1 MAKSSAPFTNFTA
14 GELSPRLDGRTDLAK
29 YFNGC
34 KKLQNFLTFPQGG
47 VTRRPG
53 TEHIAI
59 GINSGA
65 NELRLIPFEF
75 NVEQTYVLEF
85 SSQKFRIYKDG
96 GIVVDGGSNP
106 IEVTTPYNTADLAG
120 LKFTQSADTMYIVHP
135 NHAPRQITRTD
146 HDAWTITEIDFR
158 RGPFLD
164 PVFDGSTLTSAAR
177 TGNVKIT
184 SSIANFFKNTDEGRL
199 VKLHHGYAKI
209 SSIMLTLG
217 FTNKAGGLFFA
228 GQTISTTGVAA
239 GSTAVIHSV
248 GTNSLE
254 VYNVVGSNWTNG
266 VSFENAGGVTT
277 ADATNALDA
286 SQSDKVRASVEENDE
301 LEEELEPSM
310 TATTISFHEGDPDA
324 TGLAHNDFIED
335 SAGNFITEGFKVGM
349 RISATGSSDIDISTW
364 HISGGSSKV
373 EVTTATP
380 HRLIDGDLVTF
391 TGVSDGS
398 LTITFSDGSSADVNE
413 DTFEVKIDPDTDPE
427 TRFQLLDPKTSAGLG
442 CSGSASGGDLVNG
455 NNFSN
460 ALIVAV
466 TDSIITLST
475 SNDIHFQNEGASIT
489 ISGDLNADDEYQL
502 GAFSEA
508 TGYPSTIAFFE
519 QRLVFANTANQPQT
533 LFFSVSGDY
542 TNFTAGVKDDSALI
556 YTIGSNQVNV
566 IRYLTS
572 SRVLLVGTSGG
583 EFAVRAGSVDAP
595 ITPLNTQIKQQAKY
609 GSADIQPLVIGSTA
623 LFVQREQ
630 RKVRELVYNFDV
642 DSYIAPDMTL
652 LAEHITEGKI
662 KEMAYQQEPNNVVW
676 CVLEN
681 GKLVAMT
688 YRREED
694 VVAWHEHLLGGT
706 FTDGGTTYNYGFVES
721 IASISSSE
729 RTEEEVYVVVRRTI
743 DGSNVRHVER
753 LKPIDFGGDAE
764 DAFYVDAGLSYTS
777 EESTLDG
784 GISGSSNTIILDDA
798 SGFSASGKVKVGTP
812 SRFEIISYTAITGN
826 QLKNCVRGLNGTS
839 AKAFTDGQAVVQA
852 AESISG
858 LSHLEGQTV
867 SILANGATHPDKT
880 VSSGSITLDRIVT
893 KAHVGLA
900 YDSIL
905 QTMRT
910 DAGGT
915 EGTAQ
920 AKNKRISDIDIRVLN
935 SVGAKIGP
943 TESNLDIIP
952 FRTVRMA
959 MDTPVP
965 LYTGDKFI
973 EFAGGYDNDGFVV
986 VKQDQPLPL
995 TILSIYP
1002 RLQTFDR

>member
-53 TEHIAI
+53 TEHIAE
-59 GINSGA
+59 GRNAGGVTYY
-65 NELRLIPFEF
+65 ELRLIPFEF

-85 SSQKFRIYKDG
+85 STGRFRIYKDG
-96 GIVVDGGSNP
+96 GIVVDGSSNP
-106 IEVTTPYNTADLAG
+106 IEVVTQYTAAQLAG
-120 LKFTQSADTMYIVHP
+120 LKFVQSADTMYIVHP
-135 NHAPRQITRTD
+135 DHPPRQITRTD
-146 HDAWTITEIDFR
+146 HDAWTISNIDFR

-164 PVFDGSTLTSAAR
+164 PAFDGSTLLASGR
-177 TGNVKIT
+177 TGSVTIT
-184 SSIANFFKNTDEGRL
+184 SSVSNFFKSSDVGASLSTGRFI
-199 VKLHHGYAKI
+199 KLHHGYAQVT
-209 SSIMLTLG
+209 SLQFTLN
-217 FTNKAGGLFFA
+217 FTNLVGSFSP
-228 GQTISTTGVAA
+228 GQQISTTGIHA
-239 GSTAVIHSV
+239 GTTATILSV
-248 GTNSLE
+248 GTNTLE
-254 VYNVVGSNWTNG
+254 VYNVNGTNFG
-266 VSFENAGGVTT
+266 GLTGIPFETAGGVNS
-277 ADATNALDA
+277 AESTNTFDS
-286 SQSDKVRASVEENDE
+286 SQSNKCLATVLENDE

-349 RISATGSSDIDISTW
+349 RISASGSANIDISSLSV
-364 HISGGSSKV
+364 SGSKIT
-373 EVTTATP
+373 VTSDGP
-380 HRLIDGDLVTF
+380 HNLINGDLVKL
-391 TGVSDGS
+391 TGVSGVTVS
-398 LTITFSDGSSADVNE
+398 FPSGATINDYFYEVSFDPTASTADTE
-413 DTFEVKIDPDTDPE
+413 FD
-427 TRFQLLDPKTSAGLG
+427 LLDPVTRKAATG
-442 CSGSASGGDLVNG
+442 SGSPSLASAEIVNG

-475 SNDIHFQNEGASIT
+475 SNDVHFQNEGQSIT
-489 ISGDLNADDEYQL
+489 VSGDLIADDEYQM
-502 GAFSEA
+502 GAFSDT
-508 TGYPSTIAFFE
+508 TGYPACVAFFE
-519 QRLVFANTANQPQT
+519 QRLTFANTANQPQT

-630 RKVRELVYNFDV
+630 RKLRELVYNFDV

-694 VVAWHEHLLGGT
+694 VVAWHEHQLGGT
-706 FTDGGTTYNYGFVES
+706 LTDGGTTYNYGFVES
-721 IASISSSE
+721 IASISSGQ

-743 DGSNVRHVER
+743 NGSNVRHVER
-753 LKPIDFGGDAE
+753 LKPIDFGDDVE
-764 DAFYVDAGLSYTS
+764 DAFYVDAGLTY
-777 EESTLDG
+777 
-784 GISGSSNTIILDDA
+784 SG
-798 SGFSASGKVKVGTP
+798 
-812 SRFEIISYTAITGN
+812 
-826 QLKNCVRGLNGTS
+826 
-839 AKAFTDGQAVVQA
+839 A
-852 AESISG
+852 AATTISG
-858 LSHLEGQTV
+858 LDHLEGQTV
-867 SILANGATHPDKT
+867 SILANGATHADKT
-880 VSSGSITLDRIVT
+880 VSSGSITLDRSVT
-893 KAHVGLA
+893 KAHVGLS

-935 SVGAKIGP
+935 SVGAQVGP
-943 TESNLDIIP
+943 SESELDVVP
-952 FRTVRMA
+952 FRTVHMT
-959 MDTPVP
+959 MDNPVP

-973 EFAGGYDNDGFVV
+973 EFPGGYSDDGFVV

>member
-53 TEHIAI
+53 TEHIAAATSLTP
-59 GINSGA
+59 NA
-65 NELRLIPFEF
+65 VRLIPFEF

-85 SSQKFRIYKDG
+85 TNNKFRIFKDG
-96 GIVVDGGSNP
+96 GIVVDGNSSP
-106 IEVTTPYNTADLAG
+106 IEVTTEYTYLQLNA

-135 NHAPRQITRTD
+135 DHPPRQITRTD
-146 HDAWTITEIDFR
+146 HDAWTIIDIDFR

-164 PVFDGSTLTSAAR
+164 PALDDSTLTADGR
-177 TGNVKIT
+177 TGKVMIT
-184 SSIANFFKNTDEGRL
+184 SSESNFWANTDKDRL

-209 SSIMLTLG
+209 IAAQAVKITVDNFLG
-217 FTNKAGGLFFA
+217 VFTAGE
-228 GQTISTTGVAA
+228 TVSVSGVS
-239 GSTAVIHSV
+239 GTA
-248 GTNSLE
+248 TFE
-254 VYNVVGSNWTNG
+254 EQGSNYII
-266 VSFENAGGVTT
+266 VSNCTIASL
-277 ADATNALDA
+277 ADNALISNGDLNNLAQCRVNGAQSNLNATDA
-286 SQSDKVRASVEENDE
+286 AWAEVQENDD
-301 LEEELEPSM
+301 LEEELEPSF

-335 SAGNFITEGFKVGM
+335 SSGHFIDEGFKAGM
-349 RISATGSSDIDISTW
+349 RISATGSDNINITSVSS
-364 HISGGSSKV
+364 SGSKMRI
-373 EVTTATP
+373 TTDGP
-380 HRLIDGDLVTF
+380 HNLINGDLITLNGI
-391 TGVSDGS
+391 TGVTVSFPSGA
-398 LTITFSDGSSADVNE
+398 TITDYTYEVQLD
-413 DTFEVKIDPDTDPE
+413 DTNPE
-427 TRFQLLDPKTSAGLG
+427 TEFDLLDPKTRKDVTG
-442 CSGSASGGDLVNG
+442 SGSASSGVIING
-455 NNFSN
+455 NNFSA

-475 SNDIHFQNEGASIT
+475 SNDIHFQNEGQSIT
-489 ISGDLNADDEYQL
+489 ITGDLTADDEYQL
-502 GAFSEA
+502 GAFSDT
-508 TGYPSTIAFFE
+508 TGYPACVAFFE
-519 QRLVFANTANQPQT
+519 QRLTFANTATQPQT

-542 TNFTAGVKDDSALI
+542 TNFTAGTKDDSALI

-630 RKVRELVYNFDV
+630 RKIRELVYNFDV
-642 DSYIAPDMTL
+642 DSYVAPDMTL

-681 GKLVAMT
+681 GKLAAMT

-706 FTDGGTTYNYGFVES
+706 FTDGATTYDYGFVES
-721 IASISSSE
+721 IASISSSD
-729 RTEEEVYVVVRRTI
+729 RTEEEVYVAVRRTI
-743 DGSNVRHVER
+743 NGANVRHIER
-753 LKPIDFGGDAE
+753 LKPIDFGTNAE
-764 DAFYVDAGLSYTS
+764 DAFYVDAGLTY
-777 EESTLDG
+777 DG
-784 GISGSSNTIILDDA
+784 GAT
-798 SGFSASGKVKVGTP
+798 T
-812 SRFEIISYTAITGN
+812 
-826 QLKNCVRGLNGTS
+826 
-839 AKAFTDGQAVVQA
+839 
-852 AESISG
+852 SISG
-858 LSHLEGQTV
+858 LSHLEGETV
-867 SILANGATHPDKT
+867 SILANGATHADKT
-880 VSSGSITLDRIVT
+880 VSSGSITLDRSVT

-910 DAGGT
+910 DAGGV

-943 TESNLDIIP
+943 SESNLDTIP
-952 FRTVRMA
+952 FRTVHMA
-959 MDTPVP
+959 MGNPVP

>member
-53 TEHIAI
+53 TEHIAV

-85 SSQKFRIYKDG
+85 SEEKFRIFKDG
-96 GIVVDGGSNP
+96 GIVVAGSP
-106 IEVTTPYNTADLAG
+106 SAPVEVATPYLSSELAE
-120 LKFTQSADTMYIVHP
+120 LKFTQSADIMYIVHP

-146 HDAWTITEIDFR
+146 HDSWTITEIDFR

-164 PVFDGSTLTSAAR
+164 PVLDDSTLQADGR
-177 TGNVKIT
+177 TGTVT
-184 SSIANFFKNTDEGRL
+184 VTASSTAVFSSLDTGRL
-199 VKLHHGYAKI
+199 IKLHHGYAKI
-209 SSIMLTLG
+209 ITLVYTLSYDNKSGSGSFSGNCHLVSDSTQNFNVIADTGSVLTIEQPAFG
-217 FTNKAGGLFFA
+217 AIGD
-228 GQTISTTGVAA
+228 GVAFQNQA
-239 GSTAVIHSV
+239 GTI
-248 GTNSLE
+248 
-254 VYNVVGSNWTNG
+254 
-266 VSFENAGGVTT
+266 T
-277 ADATNALDA
+277 ADTNVSGIKVFTA
-286 SQSDKVRASVEENDE
+286 STKASCTVQENDD
-301 LEEELEPSM
+301 LEEELEPSF

-335 SAGNFITEGFKVGM
+335 SSGHFIDEGFKVGM

-373 EVTTATP
+373 EAVTATP

-398 LTITFSDGSSADVNE
+398 LTITFSDGSAADINQ
-413 DTFEVKIDPDTDPE
+413 DTFEVKIDPDADPE
-427 TRFQLLDPKTSAGLG
+427 TRFQLLDPKTGAGLG

-455 NNFSN
+455 NNFSS

-466 TDSIITLST
+466 TDSIITLAT
-475 SNDIHFQNEGASIT
+475 SNDVHFQNEGASIT
-489 ISGDLNADDEYQL
+489 ISGDLDADDEYQL
-502 GAFSEA
+502 GAFSNT
-508 TGYPSTIAFFE
+508 TGYPACVAFFE
-519 QRLVFANTANQPQT
+519 QRLVFANTATQPQT

-542 TNFTAGVKDDSALI
+542 TNFTAGTKDDSALI

-630 RKVRELVYNFDV
+630 RKIRELVYNFDV
-642 DSYIAPDMTL
+642 DSYVAPDMTL

-681 GKLVAMT
+681 GKLAAMT

-706 FTDGGTTYNYGFVES
+706 FTDGATTYDYGFVES
-721 IASISSSE
+721 IASISSSD
-729 RTEEEVYVVVRRTI
+729 RTEEEVYVAVRRTI
-743 DGSNVRHVER
+743 NGANVRHIER
-753 LKPIDFGGDAE
+753 LKPIDFGTNAE
-764 DAFYVDAGLSYTS
+764 DAFYVDAGLTY
-777 EESTLDG
+777 DG
-784 GISGSSNTIILDDA
+784 GA
-798 SGFSASGKVKVGTP
+798 
-812 SRFEIISYTAITGN
+812 TA
-826 QLKNCVRGLNGTS
+826 
-839 AKAFTDGQAVVQA
+839 
-852 AESISG
+852 SISG
-858 LSHLEGQTV
+858 LSHLEGETV
-867 SILANGATHPDKT
+867 SILANGATHADKT
-880 VSSGSITLDRIVT
+880 VSSGSITLDRSVT

-910 DAGGT
+910 DAGGV

-943 TESNLDIIP
+943 SESNLDTIP
-952 FRTVRMA
+952 FRTVHMA
-959 MDTPVP
+959 MGNPVP

>member
-53 TEHIAI
+53 TEHIAV
-59 GINSGA
+59 GDGSGA
-65 NELRLIPFEF
+65 DELRLIPFEF

-135 NHAPRQITRTD
+135 NHAPRQITRTG
-146 HDAWTITEIDFR
+146 HTAWTITEIDFR

-164 PVFDGSTLTSAAR
+164 PAFDDSTLTAEAR

-184 SSIANFFKNTDEGRL
+184 SSTSNFFKSTDVGRL
-199 VKLHHGYAKI
+199 LKLHHGYAKI

-217 FTNKAGGLFFA
+217 FTNKAGGSFSP
-228 GQTISTTGVAA
+228 GQTITTVAPAA

-248 GTNSLE
+248 GTSSLE
-254 VYNVVGSNWTNG
+254 VYNVVGSLWTNG
-266 VSFENAGGVTT
+266 VGFETAGGVTT

-349 RISATGSSDIDISTW
+349 RISASGSANIDISSLSV
-364 HISGGSSKV
+364 SGSKIT
-373 EVTTATP
+373 VTSDGP
-380 HRLIDGDLVTF
+380 HNLINGDIIKL
-391 TGVSDGS
+391 TGVSGVTVS
-398 LTITFSDGSSADVNE
+398 FPSGATINDYFYEVSFDPTAANADTE
-413 DTFEVKIDPDTDPE
+413 FD
-427 TRFQLLDPKTSAGLG
+427 LLDPVTRKAATG
-442 CSGSASGGDLVNG
+442 SGSPGVSSAEIVNG

-475 SNDIHFQNEGASIT
+475 SNDVHFQNEGQSIT
-489 ISGDLNADDEYQL
+489 VSGDLVADDEYQM
-502 GAFSEA
+502 GAFSDT
-508 TGYPSTIAFFE
+508 TGYPACVAFFE
-519 QRLVFANTANQPQT
+519 QRLTFANTANQPQT

-630 RKVRELVYNFDV
+630 RKLRELVYNFDV

-694 VVAWHEHLLGGT
+694 VVAWHEHQLGGT
-706 FTDGGTTYNYGFVES
+706 LTDGGTTYNYGFVES

-743 DGSNVRHVER
+743 NGSNVRHVER
-753 LKPIDFGGDAE
+753 LKPIDFGDDVE
-764 DAFYVDAGLSYTS
+764 DAFYVDAGLTY
-777 EESTLDG
+777 
-784 GISGSSNTIILDDA
+784 SG
-798 SGFSASGKVKVGTP
+798 
-812 SRFEIISYTAITGN
+812 
-826 QLKNCVRGLNGTS
+826 
-839 AKAFTDGQAVVQA
+839 A
-852 AESISG
+852 AATTISG
-858 LSHLEGQTV
+858 LDHLEGQTV
-867 SILANGATHPDKT
+867 SILANGATHADKT
-880 VSSGSITLDRIVT
+880 VSSGSITLDRSVT
-893 KAHVGLA
+893 KAHVGLS

-935 SVGAKIGP
+935 SVGAQVGP
-943 TESNLDIIP
+943 SESELDVVP
-952 FRTVRMA
+952 FRTVHMT
-959 MDTPVP
+959 MDNPVP

-973 EFAGGYDNDGFVV
+973 EFPGGYSDDGFVV

>member
-53 TEHIAI
+53 TQHIAEGAKSA
-59 GINSGA
+59 GISRKS
-65 NELRLIPFEF
+65 RLVPFEF

-85 SSQKFRIYKDG
+85 SLQKFRIFKDG
-96 GIVVDGGSNP
+96 GIVVDGSDNP
-106 IEVTTPYNTADLAG
+106 IEVTTPYNEADLPG

-146 HDAWTITEIDFR
+146 HDAWTVTEIDFR

-164 PVFDGSTLTSAAR
+164 PVFDGSTLLADGR

-184 SSIANFFKNTDEGRL
+184 SSESNFFKDTDEDRL

-209 SSIMLTLG
+209 TSIMLTLG
-217 FTNKAGGLFFA
+217 FTNKAGGSFSP
-228 GQTISTTGVAA
+228 GQQITTTGP
-239 GSTAVIHSV
+239 GGGDTAVIYSV
-248 GTNSLE
+248 DTSSLE
-254 VYNVVGSNWTNG
+254 VYNIVGSGWTNG
-266 VSFENAGGVTT
+266 VSFETAGGVTT
-277 ADATNALDA
+277 ADATNALDP
-286 SQSDKVRASVEENDE
+286 SESDKVRASVQENDE
-301 LEEELEPSM
+301 LEEELEPSF

-335 SAGNFITEGFKVGM
+335 SGGHFITEGFKVGM
-349 RISATGSSDIDISTW
+349 RISASGSTDIDIDTW
-364 HISGGSSKV
+364 HIASNKI
-373 EVTTATP
+373 EVTTSTP

-398 LTITFSDGSSADVNE
+398 LTITFSDGSAADVNA
-413 DTFEVKIDPDTDPE
+413 DTFEIVIDPDTDPE
-427 TRFQLLDPKTSAGLG
+427 TRFQILDPKTGGDLNP
-442 CSGSASGGDLVNG
+442 SGSASGGDLVNG

-466 TDSIITLST
+466 SDSIITLAT
-475 SNDIHFQNEGASIT
+475 SNDVHFQNEGVSIT
-489 ISGDLNADDEYQL
+489 LSGDLIADDEYQL
-502 GAFSEA
+502 GAFSET
-508 TGYPSTIAFFE
+508 TGYPACIAFFE
-519 QRLVFANTANQPQT
+519 QRLVFANTALQPQT

-542 TNFTAGVKDDSALI
+542 TNFTAGTKDDSALI

-572 SRVLLVGTSGG
+572 SKALLVGTSGG

-630 RKVRELVYNFDV
+630 RKLRELVYNFDV

-652 LAEHITEGKI
+652 LAEHITLGKI

-676 CVLEN
+676 CVLED

-694 VVAWHEHLLGGT
+694 VIAWHEHQLGGT
-706 FTDGGTTYNYGFVES
+706 LTDGGTTYDYGFVES
-721 IASISSSE
+721 IASISSSD

-743 DGSNVRHVER
+743 DGTNVRHVER
-753 LKPIDFGGDAE
+753 LKPIDFGTDVT
-764 DAFYVDAGLSYTS
+764 DAFYVDAGLTYTGVT
-777 EESTLDG
+777 STLDG
-784 GISGSSNTIILDDA
+784 GVGASALVISLDDA
-798 SGFSASGKVKVGTP
+798 SSFSASGKV
-812 SRFEIISYTAITGN
+812 RIRNEIIAY
-826 QLKNCVRGLNGTS
+826 S
-839 AKAFTDGQAVVQA
+839 AKSGNDLIKCTRAQDGSVASAHADGETVTQLATT
-852 AESISG
+852 ISG
-858 LSHLEGQTV
+858 LDHLEGQSVT
-867 SILANGATHPDKT
+867 ILADGATHSNKT
-880 VSSGSITLDRIVT
+880 VSSGSVTLDRSVT
-893 KAHVGLA
+893 KAHIGLG

-920 AKNKRISDIDIRVLN
+920 AKNKRISDIDIRVLE
-935 SVGAKIGP
+935 SVGAKVGP
-943 TESNLDIIP
+943 SEDDLDTVF
-952 FRTVRMA
+952 FRTTSMA
-959 MDTPVP
+959 MDNPVP

-973 EFAGGYDNDGFVV
+973 EFPGGYNNDGFVV

>member
-1 MAKSSAPFTNFTA
+1 MAKSSVPFTNFTA

-53 TEHIAI
+53 TEHIAEGRI
-59 GINSGA
+59 FGGNYE
-65 NELRLIPFEF
+65 ELRLIPFEF

-85 SSQKFRIYKDG
+85 SNLKFRIYKDG
-96 GIVVDGGSNP
+96 GIVVDGGSSP
-106 IEVTTPYNTADLAG
+106 IEVTTPYNTSDLAG
-120 LKFTQSADTMYIVHP
+120 LKFTQSADTMFMVHP
-135 NHAPRQITRTD
+135 NHAPRQITRTG
-146 HDAWTITEIDFR
+146 HTAWTITEIDFR

-164 PVFDGSTLTSAAR
+164 PVFDDSTLTASAR
-177 TGNVKIT
+177 TGNVIIT
-184 SSIANFFKNTDEGRL
+184 SSQSDPWVSTDVGRL
-199 VKLHHGYAKI
+199 IQLHHGFAKI
-209 SSIMLTLG
+209 
-217 FTNKAGGLFFA
+217 TNV
-228 GQTISTTGVAA
+228 QVAKI
-239 GSTAVIHSV
+239 TVDNFV
-248 GTNSLE
+248 GTFNAGE
-254 VYNVVGSNWTNG
+254 TVRVVGGSGASGTAQIVEQGSDFIIVENCSIAAVANNDSIQLVLGGGATCTANGAQSNLDRHDQVFAT
-266 VSFENAGGVTT
+266 VQENS
-277 ADATNALDA
+277 N
-286 SQSDKVRASVEENDE
+286 
-301 LEEELEPSM
+301 LETELEPSM

-335 SAGNFITEGFKVGM
+335 SAGNFLTEGFEVGM
-349 RISATGSSDIDISTW
+349 RISASGSANVDISS
-364 HISGGSSKV
+364 ISVSGSKIT
-373 EVTTATP
+373 VTSDGP
-380 HRLIDGDLVTF
+380 HNLINGDLIKL
-391 TGVSDGS
+391 TGVSGVTVS
-398 LTITFSDGSSADVNE
+398 FPSGATINDFFYEVSFDPTASSADTE
-413 DTFEVKIDPDTDPE
+413 FD
-427 TRFQLLDPKTSAGLG
+427 LLDPVTRKAATG
-442 CSGSASGGDLVNG
+442 SGSPGVSSAEIVNG

-475 SNDIHFQNEGASIT
+475 SNDIHFQNEGQSIT
-489 ISGDLNADDEYQL
+489 VSGDLIADDEYQF
-502 GAFSEA
+502 GAFSGT
-508 TGYPSTIAFFE
+508 TGHPACVAFFE

-533 LFFSVSGDY
+533 LFFSVSGDF
-542 TNFTAGVKDDSALI
+542 TNFTAGVADDSALI

-595 ITPLNTQIKQQAKY
+595 ITPVNTQIKQQAKY
-609 GSADIQPLVIGSTA
+609 GSADIQPIVVGATA

-630 RKVRELVYNFDV
+630 RKLRELVYDFNV

-694 VVAWHEHLLGGT
+694 VVAWHEHQIGGT
-706 FTDGGTTYNYGFVES
+706 LTDGGTTYNYGFVES
-721 IASISSSE
+721 IAAISSGQ
-729 RTEEEVYVVVRRTI
+729 RTEEEVYLVVRRTI
-743 DGSNVRHVER
+743 NGSNVRHVER
-753 LKPIDFGGDAE
+753 LKPIDFGTDIE
-764 DAFYVDAGLSYTS
+764 DAFYVDAGLTYS
-777 EESTLDG
+777 G
-784 GISGSSNTIILDDA
+784 G
-798 SGFSASGKVKVGTP
+798 
-812 SRFEIISYTAITGN
+812 
-826 QLKNCVRGLNGTS
+826 
-839 AKAFTDGQAVVQA
+839 A
-852 AESISG
+852 ATTISG

-867 SILANGATHPDKT
+867 SILANGSTHADKT
-880 VSSGSITLDRIVT
+880 VSSGSITLDQSVT
-893 KAHVGLA
+893 KAHVGLS

-943 TESNLDIIP
+943 SETELDIIP
-952 FRTVRMA
+952 FRTVHMT
-959 MDTPVP
+959 MDNPVP

-973 EFAGGYDNDGFVV
+973 EFPGGYDNDGFVV

-995 TILSIYP
+995 TILSIFP

>member
-1 MAKSSAPFTNFTA
+1 MAKSSVPFTNFTA

-53 TEHIAI
+53 TEHIAE
-59 GINSGA
+59 GRVVGSTYQ
-65 NELRLIPFEF
+65 ELRLIPFEF

-85 SSQKFRIYKDG
+85 SQFKFRIYKDG
-96 GIVVDGGSNP
+96 GIVVDGGSSP
-106 IEVTTPYNTADLAG
+106 IEVTTPYQTSDLSG
-120 LKFTQSADTMYIVHP
+120 LKFTQSADTMFIVHP
-135 NHAPRQITRTD
+135 NHAPRQITRTG
-146 HDAWTITEIDFR
+146 HTAWTITQIDFR

-164 PVFDGSTLTSAAR
+164 PVFDDSTLTASAR
-177 TGNVKIT
+177 TGNVIIT
-184 SSIANFFKNTDEGRL
+184 SSQSDPWASTDVGRL
-199 VKLHHGYAKI
+199 IKLHHGFAKI
-209 SSIMLTLG
+209 TNVQVAKITVDNFVGTFNVGETVRVVGGSGASGTADIVEQGSDFIIVESCSIAAVANNDSIQLV
-217 FTNKAGGLFFA
+217 AGGGATCTANGAQSNLDRHDQVFA
-228 GQTISTTGVAA
+228 TVQE
-239 GSTAVIHSV
+239 
-248 GTNSLE
+248 NSNLE
-254 VYNVVGSNWTNG
+254 T
-266 VSFENAGGVTT
+266 
-277 ADATNALDA
+277 
-286 SQSDKVRASVEENDE
+286 
-301 LEEELEPSM
+301 ELEPSM
-310 TATTISFHEGDPDA
+310 TATTISFHEGDPSA
-324 TGLAHNDFIED
+324 TGLSHNDFIED
-335 SAGNFITEGFKVGM
+335 SAGNFLTEGFEVGM
-349 RISATGSSDIDISTW
+349 RISATGSANVDISS
-364 HISGGSSKV
+364 ISVSGSKIT
-373 EVTTATP
+373 VTSDGP
-380 HRLIDGDLVTF
+380 HNLINGDLVKL
-391 TGVSDGS
+391 TGVTGVTVSFPS
-398 LTITFSDGSSADVNE
+398 SATINDFFYEVSFDPTASSADTE
-413 DTFEVKIDPDTDPE
+413 FD
-427 TRFQLLDPKTSAGLG
+427 LLDPLTRKAATG
-442 CSGSASGGDLVNG
+442 SGSPGVSSAEIVNG
-455 NNFSN
+455 NNFSS

-475 SNDIHFQNEGASIT
+475 SNDIHFQNEGQSIT
-489 ISGDLNADDEYQL
+489 VSGDLAADDEYQL
-502 GAFSEA
+502 GAFSGT
-508 TGYPSTIAFFE
+508 TGHPACVAFFE
-519 QRLVFANTANQPQT
+519 QRLVFANTTNQPQT

-542 TNFTAGVKDDSALI
+542 TNFTAGVADDSALI

-595 ITPLNTQIKQQAKY
+595 ITPVNTQIKQQAKY
-609 GSADIQPLVIGSTA
+609 GSADIQPLVIGATA

-630 RKVRELVYNFDV
+630 RKLRELVYDFNV

-694 VVAWHEHLLGGT
+694 VVAWHEHQIGGT
-706 FTDGGTTYNYGFVES
+706 LTDSGTTYNYGFVES
-721 IASISSSE
+721 IAAISSGQ
-729 RTEEEVYVVVRRTI
+729 RTEEEVYLVVRRTI
-743 DGSNVRHVER
+743 NGSNVRHVER
-753 LKPIDFGGDAE
+753 LKPIDFGTDIE
-764 DAFYVDAGLSYTS
+764 DAFYVDAGLTYS
-777 EESTLDG
+777 G
-784 GISGSSNTIILDDA
+784 G
-798 SGFSASGKVKVGTP
+798 
-812 SRFEIISYTAITGN
+812 
-826 QLKNCVRGLNGTS
+826 
-839 AKAFTDGQAVVQA
+839 A
-852 AESISG
+852 ATTISG

-867 SILANGATHPDKT
+867 SILANGATHADKT
-880 VSSGSITLDRIVT
+880 VSSGSITLDRSVT
-893 KAHVGLA
+893 KAHVGLS

-943 TESNLDIIP
+943 SETELDIIP
-952 FRTVRMA
+952 FRTVHMT
-959 MDTPVP
+959 MDNPVP

-973 EFAGGYDNDGFVV
+973 EFPGGYDNDGFVV

-995 TILSIYP
+995 TILSIFP

>member
-53 TEHIAI
+53 TEHIAAATSLTP
-59 GINSGA
+59 NA
-65 NELRLIPFEF
+65 VRLIPFEF

-85 SSQKFRIYKDG
+85 TNNKFRIFKDG
-96 GIVVDGGSNP
+96 GIVVDGLDNP
-106 IEVTTPYNTADLAG
+106 IEVTTKYTYLQLDA

-135 NHAPRQITRTD
+135 DHPPRQITRTN
-146 HDAWTITEIDFR
+146 HDAWTIVDIDFR

-164 PVFDGSTLTSAAR
+164 PALDDSTLIADGR
-177 TGNVKIT
+177 TGKVMIT
-184 SSIANFFKNTDEGRL
+184 SSASNFWASTDKGRL

-209 SSIMLTLG
+209 IAAQAVKITVDNFLG
-217 FTNKAGGLFFA
+217 VFA
-228 GQTISTTGVAA
+228 VGDTVSVSGVS
-239 GSTAVIHSV
+239 GTA
-248 GTNSLE
+248 TFE
-254 VYNVVGSNWTNG
+254 EQGSNYII
-266 VSFENAGGVTT
+266 VSNSTIASL
-277 ADATNALDA
+277 ADNALISNGDLNNLAQCRVNGAQSNLNATDA
-286 SQSDKVRASVEENDE
+286 AWAQVQENDE

-310 TATTISFHEGDPDA
+310 TASTISFHEGDPDA

-349 RISATGSSDIDISTW
+349 RISASGSANIDISS
-364 HISGGSSKV
+364 ISVSGSKIT
-373 EVTTATP
+373 VTSDGP
-380 HRLIDGDLVTF
+380 HNLINGDLIKL
-391 TGVSDGS
+391 TGVSGVTVS
-398 LTITFSDGSSADVNE
+398 FPSGATINDYFYEVSFDPTAGSADTE
-413 DTFEVKIDPDTDPE
+413 FD
-427 TRFQLLDPKTSAGLG
+427 LLDPVTRKAATG
-442 CSGSASGGDLVNG
+442 SGSPSLASAEIVNG

-475 SNDIHFQNEGASIT
+475 SNDVHFQNEGQSIT
-489 ISGDLNADDEYQL
+489 VSGDLIADDEYQL
-502 GAFSEA
+502 GAFSNT
-508 TGYPSTIAFFE
+508 TGYPACVAFFE
-519 QRLVFANTANQPQT
+519 QRLTFANTANQPQT

-706 FTDGGTTYNYGFVES
+706 FTDGSTTYDYGFVES
-721 IASISSSE
+721 IASISSGD
-729 RTEEEVYVVVRRTI
+729 RTEEEVYVCVRRTI
-743 DGSNVRHVER
+743 NSVNVRHIER
-753 LKPIDFGGDAE
+753 LKPIDFGSDIE

-784 GISGSSNTIILDDA
+784 GISGSSTTIILDDA

-826 QLKNCVRGLNGTS
+826 QLKNCIRGLNGTQ
-839 AKAFTDGQAVVQA
+839 AKAFADGQSVVQA

-867 SILANGATHPDKT
+867 SILANGATHADKT

-943 TESNLDIIP
+943 TESDLDTIP
-952 FRTVRMA
+952 FRTVHMA

>member
-1 MAKSSAPFTNFTA
+1 MAKSSVPFTNFTA

-53 TEHIAI
+53 TEHIAV
-59 GINSGA
+59 GDGSGA
-65 NELRLIPFEF
+65 DELRLIPFEF

-96 GIVVDGGSNP
+96 GIVVDGGSSP
-106 IEVTTPYNTADLAG
+106 IEVTTPYNTSDLAG
-120 LKFTQSADTMYIVHP
+120 LKFTQSADTMFIVHP
-135 NHAPRQITRTD
+135 NHAPRQITRTG
-146 HDAWTITEIDFR
+146 HTAWTITEIDFR

-164 PVFDGSTLTSAAR
+164 PAFDDSTLTAEAR

-184 SSIANFFKNTDEGRL
+184 SSTSNFFKSTDVGRL
-199 VKLHHGYAKI
+199 LKLHHGYAKI

-217 FTNKAGGLFFA
+217 FNNKSGGSFSP
-228 GQTISTTGVAA
+228 GQTITTVAPAA

-248 GTNSLE
+248 GTSSLE
-254 VYNVVGSNWTNG
+254 VYNVVGSLWTNG
-266 VSFENAGGVTT
+266 VGFETAGGVTT

-310 TATTISFHEGDPDA
+310 TATTISFHEGDPSA
-324 TGLAHNDFIED
+324 TGLSHNDFIED
-335 SAGNFITEGFKVGM
+335 SAGNFLTEGFEVGM
-349 RISATGSSDIDISTW
+349 RISATGSANISVSGIST
-364 HISGGSSKV
+364 SGSKIT
-373 EVTTATP
+373 VTTDAP
-380 HRLIDGDLVTF
+380 HNLINGDLVKF
-391 TGVSDGS
+391 TGSTGVTVSFP
-398 LTITFSDGSSADVNE
+398 TTPSSAINDFF
-413 DTFEVKIDPDTDPE
+413 FEVELDSSTPE
-427 TRFQLLDPKTSAGLG
+427 TKFDLLDPVTRKDATG
-442 CSGSASGGDLVNG
+442 SGSSSNGSLVNG

-466 TDSIITLST
+466 SDSIITLST
-475 SNDIHFQNEGASIT
+475 SNDIHFQNEGQSIT
-489 ISGDLNADDEYQL
+489 ITGDLAADDEYQL
-502 GAFSEA
+502 GAFSDT
-508 TGYPSTIAFFE
+508 TGYPACVAFFE
-519 QRLVFANTANQPQT
+519 QRLVFANTTNQPQT

-542 TNFTAGVKDDSALI
+542 TNFTAGVADDSALI

-595 ITPLNTQIKQQAKY
+595 ITPVNTQIKQQAKY
-609 GSADIQPLVIGSTA
+609 GSADIQPLVIGATA

-630 RKVRELVYNFDV
+630 RKLRELVYDFNV

-694 VVAWHEHLLGGT
+694 VVAWHEHQIGGT
-706 FTDGGTTYNYGFVES
+706 LTDSGTTYNYGFVES
-721 IASISSSE
+721 IAAISSGQ
-729 RTEEEVYVVVRRTI
+729 RTEEEVYLVVRRTI
-743 DGSNVRHVER
+743 NGSNVRHVER
-753 LKPIDFGGDAE
+753 LKPIDFGADIE
-764 DAFYVDAGLSYTS
+764 DAFYVDAGLTYS
-777 EESTLDG
+777 G
-784 GISGSSNTIILDDA
+784 G
-798 SGFSASGKVKVGTP
+798 
-812 SRFEIISYTAITGN
+812 
-826 QLKNCVRGLNGTS
+826 
-839 AKAFTDGQAVVQA
+839 A
-852 AESISG
+852 ATTISG

-867 SILANGATHPDKT
+867 SILANGSSHADKT
-880 VSSGSITLDRIVT
+880 VSSGSITLDRSVT
-893 KAHVGLA
+893 KAHVGLS

-935 SVGAKIGP
+935 SVGAQIGP
-943 TESNLDIIP
+943 SETELDIIP
-952 FRTVRMA
+952 FRTVHMT
-959 MDTPVP
+959 MDNPVP

-973 EFAGGYDNDGFVV
+973 EFPGGYNNDGFVV

-995 TILSIYP
+995 TILSIFP